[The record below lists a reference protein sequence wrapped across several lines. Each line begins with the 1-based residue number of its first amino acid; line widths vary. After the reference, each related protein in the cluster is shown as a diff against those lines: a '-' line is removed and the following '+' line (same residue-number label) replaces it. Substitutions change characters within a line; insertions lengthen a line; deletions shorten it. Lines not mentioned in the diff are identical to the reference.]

1 VGRDALAR
9 QAVLV
14 GARGFLVQ
22 PLDPE
27 EVHKALAE
35 SLSRG
40 RAPVLAEGI
49 ETRPSAEGKV
59 VAFCAPK
66 GGTGRTT
73 LAVNTALSLRGVTG
87 QSVVLVDA
95 DYAAPALDV
104 ALDLKHTR
112 DVADLVSRIAR
123 LDEALVDGVLGEH
136 ASGVKV
142 LLAPPPTRGAP
153 PVGPAHVQQ
162 IVAILRRM
170 FDWVVVDVG
179 LPHDAAAYG
188 YLGLADR
195 VVLNVLPEM
204 IGLRNTQNLLA
215 RLQSKGIAR
224 ERIWVVVNR
233 ATLRGGLPLVDI
245 QGRMAIDVAFQIP
258 DDQPAA
264 TESVNR
270 GIPLVVDRRYTALA
284 KAMRALAKRLAEDLT
299 NPQPPAGFV
308 AVETGRTG
316 PGRTLRWPW
325 VGLWAGMGLGAVAA
339 AVVLGVPRLPALRA
353 ALGGAQ
359 TPTTAAVA
367 QGDTHLIVAPSAAPQ
382 ETLEPS
388 PPPATSTATH
398 TATSAPTEPAAAA
411 AATDAPAA
419 PALAETPSGAPAG
432 PTETEASPTDSAE
445 PTATATA
452 SPTETASPTATT
464 TPTATLTPTS
474 TASPTAS
481 LEPSETPLPLATTV
495 YPAGWYAPVALLSPE
510 NRQVFGPGDPLVLRW
525 ESSGNLQPGVFYVVT
540 LAYTYGG
547 RTVYDDVPWVTD
559 THWDVTEHEY
569 LRDIA
574 EGGRFFWSVTLKRRT
589 GFDADGRPAGTDIS
603 PLSEVRSFVWLR
615 DASGG

>member
-1 VGRDALAR
+1 MSGTTEALRILVVSSRDDAPREVAESLSGRYGAAQIHWVSQESLVLGRAEDLRPHVILAFSDLGEEVLVGLVRRLAHHLPAAVVFVVVPWDGMALAR

-388 PPPATSTATH
+388 PPPATSTALTVKP
-398 TATSAPTEPAAAA
+398 ASPAQCGPVSRIRPGRCRRSQSRRSRNPTRRRRCCVLILRP
-411 AATDAPAA
+411 
-419 PALAETPSGAPAG
+419 PAG
-432 PTETEASPTDSAE
+432 
-445 PTATATA
+445 
-452 SPTETASPTATT
+452 
-464 TPTATLTPTS
+464 
-474 TASPTAS
+474 
-481 LEPSETPLPLATTV
+481 
-495 YPAGWYAPVALLSPE
+495 
-510 NRQVFGPGDPLVLRW
+510 
-525 ESSGNLQPGVFYVVT
+525 
-540 LAYTYGG
+540 
-547 RTVYDDVPWVTD
+547 
-559 THWDVTEHEY
+559 
-569 LRDIA
+569 
-574 EGGRFFWSVTLKRRT
+574 
-589 GFDADGRPAGTDIS
+589 
-603 PLSEVRSFVWLR
+603 
-615 DASGG
+615 